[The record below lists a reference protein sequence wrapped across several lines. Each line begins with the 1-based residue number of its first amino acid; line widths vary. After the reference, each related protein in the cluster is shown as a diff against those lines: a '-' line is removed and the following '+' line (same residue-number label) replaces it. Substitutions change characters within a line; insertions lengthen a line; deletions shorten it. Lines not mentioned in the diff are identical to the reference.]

1 MNAGVGLRIAL
12 IVFVVAIL
20 QVSAFSVVTIDG
32 GGPDVLLVTLVSIA
46 LLRGAITGAIA
57 GFVAGLIVDVATLG
71 TLGLTSLLLT
81 LAGYWAGRYGETT
94 GRDRAHAP
102 LVATVAATLLV
113 DLGGLRPALDARRAR
128 LGAGA
133 APRPCRPRHLQRGAR
148 LPRVRP
154 RRAGSWE
161 RRHGWSAPREVEL
174 LV

>member
-46 LLRGAITGAIA
+46 LLRGAVTGAIV

-94 GRDRAHAP
+94 GRNRAHAP

-113 DLGGLRPALDARRAR
+113 DLGGYGLHAMLGEPVSARALLLTLPATIICNAVLAYPVFGLTRRIVGATARM
-128 LGAGA
+128 
-133 APRPCRPRHLQRGAR
+133 
-148 LPRVRP
+148 
-154 RRAGSWE
+154 E
-161 RRHGWSAPREVEL
+161 RPREVEL